1 MGMARWPHLCVER
14 LYVTEINAAC
24 TGGGVRV
31 SKGTPQIAL
40 ASVLS
45 CAHQTLRGVHSSGPR
60 VRVVLHIWAW

>member
-14 LYVTEINAAC
+14 LYVKEINAAC

-40 ASVLS
+40 ASVLPS
-45 CAHQTLRGVHSSGPR
+45 AHLTAWCVHALPDR
-60 VRVVLHIWAW
+60 IRVVC